1 MADELVVKYGKDGKV
16 TVCFGEHCVV
26 IECAGAE
33 DDELPI
39 PVYEH
44 PSPPY
49 RIQLRNEALA
59 DVLGE
64 ELDWTDMRE
73 GVRAAE
79 FRGERIWRHRLNG

>member
-1 MADELVVKYGKDGKV
+1 MADELIVKYGKGGKV

-26 IECAGAE
+26 IDCASA

-39 PVYEH
+39 PVHED

-64 ELDWTDMRE
+64 ELDWIDMPD
-73 GVRAAE
+73 GGRAAE
-79 FRGERIWRHRLNG
+79 FRGRRIWRHRVNG